1 MAIVYKNDL
10 PTDKILCAYNNNVI
24 RFNSNSI
31 ETPIS
36 ATITFNGLTVT
47 LYPNPTGFF
56 YFNFKDYI
64 TGLIN
69 TDNFKDNA
77 PLLLPTVTPYVNWTS
92 KVFLYSSIDITVNL
106 ANETTDTD
114 NVPVNWLATMFQLDN
129 KGTIPAT
136 LPKILHEDSL
146 LTFYPNLPFDLTI
159 LTPQTGDE
167 YYFTNID
174 NSLSLAIEPPH
185 GQVNRLIISDGD
197 LEYGLFDLGLN
208 NFELTS
214 DKIGSGDGTTVS
226 INRKVITCF
235 KGIYIKWINSLGGW
249 NYHYFESWRK
259 DQTTKDTFEL
269 NNDFDNLEDTLSK
282 IIQGGKTGFNKIV
295 TKKEFTTNENKEG
308 FLSLFT
314 SPKIYLYTGT
324 FGQQTQVTDWLEV
337 SLTPSTINLSNSHK
351 NQSTYNLT
359 FELPPLDTRTV

>member
-1 MAIVYKNDL
+1 MAIVYKKDL

-24 RFNSNSI
+24 RFNSDSEI
-31 ETPIS
+31 PIS
-36 ATITFNGLTVT
+36 ATITFNGVTVT
-47 LYPNPTGFF
+47 LYPNPPGFF

-69 TDNFKDNA
+69 TNNFKDDA
-77 PLLLPTVTPYVNWTS
+77 ELLLPTATPYVDWTS
-92 KVFLYSSIDITVNL
+92 KVFLYSSIDITINL

-114 NVPVNWLATMFQLDN
+114 NVNVNWLATMFQLDN
-129 KGTIPAT
+129 KGTIPST
-136 LPKILHEDSL
+136 LPKILHEDSV
-146 LTFYPNLPFDLTI
+146 LTFYPNLPFDVTI

-174 NSLSLAIEPPH
+174 NSLSLTIEPPH

-197 LEYGLFDLGLN
+197 LEYDLFDLGLN

-214 DKIGSGDGTTVS
+214 DKIGSGDGATVS
-226 INRKVITCF
+226 INRKVLTCF
-235 KGIYIKWINSLGGW
+235 KGIYIKWINSFGGW

-295 TKKEFTTNENKEG
+295 TKQEFTTNENKAG
-308 FLSLFT
+308 FLTLFT

-324 FGQQTQVTDWLEV
+324 YGQQTQVTDWLEV